1 MRGEPRSAHT
11 HTHTHSHT
19 HTHTHSHTHT
29 HTHTG
34 TRIHTHAHT
43 RTPVAVLAQAILV
56 QAILAQAIWI
66 QAFAFPMPTPGS
78 RSAAAA
84 KASNLFLE
92 CAQCFSRQL
101 SKEVAES
108 LRATNFQAQGNKNRP
123 PDQNKTSIQTLL
135 DRPNHVEDEMHA
147 VCHRWKTAC
156 ISSFT

>member
-1 MRGEPRSAHT
+1 MHWEVVGGPYPKTQLSHFASTLFRSCFGPSDSGP
-11 HTHTHSHT
+11 SHFGP
-19 HTHTHSHTHT
+19 SHLDPS
-29 HTHTG
+29 
-34 TRIHTHAHT
+34 ICV
-43 RTPVAVLAQAILV
+43 PSSS
-56 QAILAQAIWI
+56 
-66 QAFAFPMPTPGS
+66 MPTPGS

-84 KASNLFLE
+84 KASNLFLD

-101 SKEVAES
+101 NKEVAES

-123 PDQNKTSIQTLL
+123 PDQNKKKTSIQTLL